1 MSSLYKRT
9 DSKYYWWTTRY
20 KGKKVYKSTKMTQIH
35 LAKKVKVQ
43 FDLDIALGKADF
55 LGISKHSPM
64 NVTNYTRQYLAFVDK
79 RKSINTYEIARGV
92 LNKFHDFLQSIE
104 IKRMDEISVKV
115 INNYIDWLKN
125 APKTIKNYHGI
136 VSLMLKQ
143 AVKENVLQSNP
154 AELATLPKII
164 HNPNKHRMLLPI
176 DLQIIFETAGKWF
189 EFYQFLLHTG
199 FRAGD
204 VAMLTYGNIDRQK
217 RAITSL
223 IHKPSRVHEMPL
235 SDHLINGLQFGK
247 NEEPLFP
254 CLYTENKKQRNNR
267 LAAPRKHLQSM
278 LRINGRPKATL
289 PSFRKTFNNILRDLG
304 LDIGDRQKLMAHSS
318 SETTKI
324 YTIPNFDRAKEF
336 VDKIPV
342 YGMPEKAKRNQ
353 NVTKN
358 VTK

>member
-1 MSSLYKRT
+1 MSCLYKRK
-9 DSKYYWWTTRY
+9 DSCYYWWETIY
-20 KGKKVYKSTKMTQIH
+20 KGKKLQRSTKMTRKDLARKVADHWDLMLVMDDLSFLPSFSKSQISISGFINDY
-35 LAKKVKVQ
+35 LKFLETRKPENL
-43 FDLDIALGKADF
+43 FDTTKSVLRKFESF
-55 LGISKHSPM
+55 LK
-64 NVTNYTRQYLAFVDK
+64 L
-79 RKSINTYEIARGV
+79 KSI
-92 LNKFHDFLQSIE
+92 QQ
-104 IKRMDEISVKV
+104 MDEITVKV
-115 INNYIDWLKN
+115 IDAYIDWLNN
-125 APKTIKNYHGI
+125 APKTKKNYLGI
-136 VSLMLKQ
+136 VSLMFKQ
-143 AVKENVLQSNP
+143 AVKENVLKSNP
-154 AELATLPKII
+154 AENATLPKII

-342 YGMPEKAKRNQ
+342 YGMPEKTKRSN
-353 NVTKN
+353 
-358 VTK
+358 

>member
-1 MSSLYKRT
+1 MSCLYKRK
-9 DSKYYWWTTRY
+9 DSCYYWWETMYR
-20 KGKKVYKSTKMTQIH
+20 GKKLQRSTKMTRKD
-35 LAKKVKVQ
+35 LAKKVADHW
-43 FDLDIALGKADF
+43 DLMLVKDDLSFLPAFSKSQIDISGFIND
-55 LGISKHSPM
+55 
-64 NVTNYTRQYLAFVDK
+64 YLKFIEK
-79 RKSINTYEIARGV
+79 RKSVGTTDTTKGV
-92 LNKFHDFLQSIE
+92 LQKFESFLKLKGIQH
-104 IKRMDEISVKV
+104 MDEITVKV
-115 INNYIDWLKN
+115 INSYIDWLEN
-125 APKTIKNYHGI
+125 APKTVKNYHGI

-143 AVKENVLQSNP
+143 AVKENVIKSNA

-164 HNPNKHRMLLPI
+164 HNPNKHRMLKPI

-189 EFYQFLLHTG
+189 DFYQFLLHTG
-199 FRAGD
+199 LRAGD

-223 IHKPSRVHEMPL
+223 IHKPGRVHEMPL
-235 SDHLINGLQFGK
+235 ADHLISGLQFGESK
-247 NEEPLFP
+247 EPLFP
-254 CLYTENKKQRNNR
+254 ELFSENKKQLNNK

-304 LDIGDRQKLMAHSS
+304 LDIGDRQKLLAHSS

-342 YGMPEKAKRNQ
+342 YGTPKKHE
-353 NVTKN
+353 T
-358 VTK
+358 

>member
-1 MSSLYKRT
+1 
-9 DSKYYWWTTRY
+9 
-20 KGKKVYKSTKMTQIH
+20 
-35 LAKKVKVQ
+35 
-43 FDLDIALGKADF
+43 
-55 LGISKHSPM
+55 
-64 NVTNYTRQYLAFVDK
+64 
-79 RKSINTYEIARGV
+79 
-92 LNKFHDFLQSIE
+92 
-104 IKRMDEISVKV
+104 
-115 INNYIDWLKN
+115 
-125 APKTIKNYHGI
+125 
-136 VSLMLKQ
+136 
-143 AVKENVLQSNP
+143 
-154 AELATLPKII
+154 
-164 HNPNKHRMLLPI
+164 MLLPI

-204 VAMLTYGNIDRQK
+204 VATLKYGDIDRQK
-217 RAITSL
+217 KAIISL
-223 IHKPSRVHEMPL
+223 INKPNRFHELPIA
-235 SDHLINGLQFGK
+235 DHLINELRFGNK
-247 NEEPLFP
+247 DEPIFP
-254 CLYTENKKQRNNR
+254 NLYSTNKKQVNNK
-267 LAAPRKHLQSM
+267 LAVPRKHLQSM

-304 LDIGDRQKLMAHSS
+304 LDIGDRQKLLAHSS